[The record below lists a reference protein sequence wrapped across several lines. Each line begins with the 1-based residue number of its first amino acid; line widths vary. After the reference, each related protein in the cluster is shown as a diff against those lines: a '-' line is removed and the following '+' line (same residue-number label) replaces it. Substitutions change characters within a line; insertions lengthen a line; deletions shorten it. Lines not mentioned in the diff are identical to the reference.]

1 VKGVPHLIVFGDFIE
16 KQALWTRLIVNQQ
29 KYFEGLKAAGV
40 QAEWFDLPKMGHKG
54 NSHMLM
60 MDRNS
65 DQIAG
70 LVNDWLVAKGLA
82 AK

>member
-1 VKGVPHLIVFGDFIE
+1 VKAVPHLVVFGDNID
-16 KQALWTRLIVNQQ
+16 KVALWGRLVANQQ
-29 KYFEGLKAAGV
+29 KYADGLRAAGGSV
-40 QAEWFDLPKMGHKG
+40 DWFDLPKMGVAG

-65 DQIAG
+65 DQVAG

-82 AK
+82 VK